1 MSELQLWRQAEA
13 WMAAGRL
20 VDAGNGYAQ
29 LAHSPSFAPVARLR
43 LSLIS
48 SQVGRLRDATEHAL
62 AAYRVRQNDADLM
75 AMLSKRLF
83 SLGEIEK
90 AIECAT
96 APVVMASSDPALMAE
111 MGKLM
116 SDAFEPASALT
127 LLRRARALGADSA
140 GMNYLMGICLMYCGE
155 RDEAKAELLACLQKS
170 PHYARAFWALSKLS
184 GRSGDGE
191 RIDVMRQALAQET
204 DPAAR
209 VLLGYALFKELDAPG
224 NEGAAWQLL
233 DQAMRTRRSL
243 VQYSSEEEGKLFEF
257 LHQQALPLAVAAS
270 APQGPQPV
278 FIVGMPRT
286 GTSLLE
292 GLLARHPDV
301 TDAGELHDFVLQLRW
316 ECDLPGDAY
325 LDLALA
331 QRAASADFVR
341 LGQRYLAHTQWR
353 AGNARWYTD
362 KMPTNHFNVGY
373 IAAALPHARIIH
385 MQREPM
391 DTCFSSLKE
400 PFAGAYPHSYDQVEM
415 ATHFLR
421 YRKLM
426 AHWHHHMPG
435 RILDVEYEKLVQ
447 QPEATMAR
455 VLDFLELRND
465 QNIAGREG
473 VAGALTTASANQL
486 REGVHS
492 RYVGQYERYA
502 DYLSPLRQAL
512 SYETN

>member
-20 VDAGNGYAQ
+20 VDAGNAYAQ
-29 LAHSPSFAPVARLR
+29 LAQSPSFAPVARLR

-48 SQVGRLRDATEHAL
+48 SQLRRHREATEHAL
-62 AAYRVRQNDADLM
+62 AAYRVRQNDPDLM

-83 SLGEIEK
+83 SLGEIHK

-96 APVVMASSDPALMAE
+96 SPVVMASTDPSVPAE
-111 MGKLM
+111 LGKLM
-116 SDAFEPASALT
+116 SDAFEPAHALQ
-127 LLRRARALGADSA
+127 LLRRARALGLDSA
-140 GMNYLMGICLMYCGE
+140 GMNYLIGICLMYCGE
-155 RDEAKAELLACLQKS
+155 RDQARAELQACLSKS

-184 GRSGDGE
+184 GRGGQGE
-191 RIDVMRQALAQET
+191 RIDAMRQALAQEQ
-204 DPAAR
+204 DAAAR

-224 NEGAAWQLL
+224 NEAAAWQAL
-233 DQAMRTRRSL
+233 DQAMRTRRSTI
-243 VQYSSEEEGKLFEF
+243 QYSSDEEAKLFEF
-257 LHQQALPLAVAAS
+257 LHQQALPIAVDAA

-292 GLLARHPDV
+292 GLLARHADV
-301 TDAGELHDFVLQLRW
+301 ADAGELHDLVLQLRW
-316 ECDLPGDAY
+316 ECDLQGGAY
-325 LDLALA
+325 LDLPLA
-331 QRAASADFVR
+331 QRATSANFAS
-341 LGQRYLAHTQWR
+341 LGERYLAHTQWR
-353 AGNARWYTD
+353 AGHARWYTD
-362 KMPTNHFNVGY
+362 KMPANHFNLGY

-385 MQREPM
+385 MMREPM

-400 PFAGAYPHSYDQVEM
+400 PFAGAYPHSYEQTEM

-426 AHWHHHMPG
+426 AHWHHYMPD
-435 RILDVEYEKLVQ
+435 RILDVVYEDLVQ

-455 VLDFLELRND
+455 VLEYLDLPADANVASRD
-465 QNIAGREG
+465 G

-486 REGVHS
+486 REGIHA
-492 RYVGQYERYA
+492 RYVGQSERYS
-502 DYLSPLRQAL
+502 DYLAPLKQAL
-512 SYETN
+512 SQETI